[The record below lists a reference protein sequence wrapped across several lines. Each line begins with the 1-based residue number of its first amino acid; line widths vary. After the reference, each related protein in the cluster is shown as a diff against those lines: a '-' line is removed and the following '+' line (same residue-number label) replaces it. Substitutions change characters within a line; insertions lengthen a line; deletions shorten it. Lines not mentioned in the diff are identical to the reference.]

1 MKKLLKIVLLIC
13 GGWLLSYY
21 LDWRFSYLLPFTF
34 TLFLPNKNTLVDL
47 FIGFISIFVVWLT
60 ASLIIDGGNNSIL
73 SSRLALLFGLSNGP
87 TLVVFSGLLGGI
99 LGGMGALTGHFLN
112 KSLRTQNDNSKKSFN
127 NQT

>member
-13 GGWLLSYY
+13 GSWLLSYY
-21 LDWRFSYLLPFTF
+21 MDWRFSYLLPFIF
-34 TLFLPNKNTLVDL
+34 TLFVPNKRVLVD
-47 FIGFISIFVVWLT
+47 FIIGFISIFVVWLT

-127 NQT
+127 SQT